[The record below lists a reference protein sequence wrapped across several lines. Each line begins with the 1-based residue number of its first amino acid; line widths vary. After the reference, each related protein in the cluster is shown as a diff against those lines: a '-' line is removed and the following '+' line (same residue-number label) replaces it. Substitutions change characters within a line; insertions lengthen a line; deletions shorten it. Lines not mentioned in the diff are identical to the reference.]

1 MTMTLLHSSAPVRRH
16 LADFIAEASD
26 AAETARARALVARV
40 LAHRAARELDGS
52 LQRRS
57 EVRRMLREAL
67 AYDRDAQRH
76 EEAVAAM
83 RGFITASVVTSVEE
97 AASA

>member
-1 MTMTLLHSSAPVRRH
+1 MTLLHSSAPARRH

-26 AAETARARALVARV
+26 AAENARARAHVARV

-52 LQRRS
+52 LHRRS

-67 AYDRDAQRH
+67 AYDRDAQCH
-76 EEAVAAM
+76 EEAVAAI
-83 RGFITASVVTSVEE
+83 RGFITASVTNVEE
-97 AASA
+97 AASP